1 VRVYKCKNATKQ
13 RLFNYKDMKTYEAK
27 YDPLKNKGVYG
38 ISLVENPAMEG
49 LFIALSKDEPLQL
62 KEIDKEQRILM
73 GLVLE
78 PNKPI
83 YRNQNGEEFNIV
95 FNEETIKDLSYG
107 FFKNNNHSNST
118 IEHDVKQNIQG
129 VTFTESWIVENPKID
144 KSTNFGF
151 EYPKGSWLAVM
162 KVDDDAI
169 WNDYVK
175 TGKVQG
181 FSIDAMLSLEEVNLT
196 KINLL
201 DSEDAIF
208 FKENELK
215 EGIECWLNDEKIP
228 VGEYILSQGYYTTKL
243 TILEDGIVG
252 KVQKEVNLKSNIEM
266 SNTNNLLEQ
275 IWLAVKPVKKIQLGS
290 MMLVD
295 GSLKIEW
302 EGDTLS
308 EGLSVW
314 VTADDGTKVPVPVG
328 EHPLEDGTILVV
340 EVEGIAKEIKPAP
353 AQDMSEP
360 AGQGMTDAAATEIAK
375 AIAKSVLIKYEAQD
389 ALISE
394 LKAELSELK
403 TQVIELGR
411 QPSEKPIKNTTTVTM
426 SQKGKFSDLLNK
438 LNN

>member
-1 VRVYKCKNATKQ
+1 
-13 RLFNYKDMKTYEAK
+13 MKTYEAK

-49 LFIALSKDEPLQL
+49 LFIALSKNEPLQL
-62 KEIDKEQRILM
+62 KEINKEQRILM

-107 FFKNNNHSNST
+107 FFKNNNHGNST

-162 KVDDDAI
+162 KVDSDEI

-181 FSIDAMLSLEEVNLT
+181 FSIDAMLSLEEVNL
-196 KINLL
+196 
-201 DSEDAIF
+201 
-208 FKENELK
+208 
-215 EGIECWLNDEKIP
+215 
-228 VGEYILSQGYYTTKL
+228 
-243 TILEDGIVG
+243 
-252 KVQKEVNLKSNIEM
+252 KSNIEM
-266 SNTNNLLEQ
+266 SNTNTLLEK
-275 IWLAVKPVKKIQLGS
+275 ILLALTPSKKIQLGS
-290 MMLVD
+290 MMLAD

-302 EGDTLS
+302 DGEALS

-314 VTADDGTKVPVPVG
+314 VMAEDGTKVPVPVG
-328 EHPLEDGTILVV
+328 EHPLEDGTILIV
-340 EVEGIAKEIKPAP
+340 EQEGIVKEIKPAVEEVEEEEAPAP
-353 AQDMSEP
+353 AQDLNDGKVSNDAKIASEI
-360 AGQGMTDAAATEIAK
+360 ES
-375 AIAKSVLIKYEAQD
+375 AIKSILIKYTAQEQR
-389 ALISE
+389 I
-394 LKAELSELK
+394 AELEN
-403 TQVIELGR
+403 QVTELGK
-411 QPSEKPIKNTTTVTM
+411 QPSEKPLKNNPTIKVDLSKMTKKERIFNAINK
-426 SQKGKFSDLLNK
+426 QK
-438 LNN
+438 

>member
-1 VRVYKCKNATKQ
+1 
-13 RLFNYKDMKTYEAK
+13 MKTYQAQ

-83 YRNQNGEEFNIV
+83 YRNQNGEEFNII

-107 FFKNNNHSNST
+107 FFKNNNHGNST

-162 KVDDDAI
+162 KVDSDEI

-181 FSIDAMLSLEEVNLT
+181 FSIDAMLSLEEVNLKT
-196 KINLL
+196 
-201 DSEDAIF
+201 
-208 FKENELK
+208 
-215 EGIECWLNDEKIP
+215 
-228 VGEYILSQGYYTTKL
+228 
-243 TILEDGIVG
+243 
-252 KVQKEVNLKSNIEM
+252 NIEM
-266 SNTNNLLEQ
+266 SNTNTLLEK
-275 IWLAVKPVKKIQLGS
+275 ILLALTPSKKIQLGS
-290 MMLVD
+290 MMLAD

-302 EGDTLS
+302 DGEVLS

-314 VTADDGTKVPVPVG
+314 VMAEDGTKVPVPVG
-328 EHPLEDGTILVV
+328 EHPLEDGTVLIV
-340 EVEGIAKEIKPAP
+340 EVEGIAKEIKPAVEEVEEEETPAP
-353 AQDMSEP
+353 AQDLNDGKVSNDAKIASEI
-360 AGQGMTDAAATEIAK
+360 ES
-375 AIAKSVLIKYEAQD
+375 AIKSILIKYTAQEQR
-389 ALISE
+389 I
-394 LKAELSELK
+394 AELEN
-403 TQVIELGR
+403 QVTELGK
-411 QPSEKPIKNTTTVTM
+411 QPSEKPLKNTSTTTVEL
-426 SQKGKFSDLLNK
+426 SAYEKFRQHKNK
-438 LNN
+438 FN

>member
-1 VRVYKCKNATKQ
+1 
-13 RLFNYKDMKTYEAK
+13 MKTYEAK

-49 LFIALSKDEPLQL
+49 LFIALSKNEIQL
-62 KEIDKEQRILM
+62 KEVDKEQRILM

-107 FFKNNNHSNST
+107 FFKNNSHSNST

-129 VTFTESWIVENPKID
+129 VTFTESWIVENPDID

-151 EYPKGSWLAVM
+151 KYPKGSWIAVM
-162 KVDDDAI
+162 KVDSDEV

-181 FSIDAMLSLEEVNLT
+181 FSIDAMLSLEEVKLSKNQTTSGLDIWFKDTMITKGCNVQTLDGKDLPDGKYELMTNIEIEVKNGEVLNLT
-196 KINLL
+196 EIKMSKEISLL
-201 DSEDAIF
+201 
-208 FKENELK
+208 
-215 EGIECWLNDEKIP
+215 EKI
-228 VGEYILSQGYYTTKL
+228 LLAL
-243 TILEDGIVG
+243 TP
-252 KVQKEVNLKSNIEM
+252 KKEVEV
-266 SNTNNLLEQ
+266 Q
-275 IWLAVKPVKKIQLGS
+275 FGS
-290 MMLVD
+290 MMLAD

-302 EGDTLS
+302 EGEALS

-340 EVEGIAKEIKPAP
+340 AEEGIAKEIKPAAAPEEPAP
-353 AQDMSEP
+353 AQDMAAPEQEGKVSNDAKIASEI
-360 AGQGMTDAAATEIAK
+360 ES
-375 AIAKSVLIKYEAQD
+375 AIKSILIKYTAQETKI
-389 ALISE
+389 AE
-394 LKAELSELK
+394 LENQIAELSK
-403 TQVIELGR
+403 
-411 QPSEKPIKNTTTVTM
+411 QPASKPIKSTPVQVDFSKMTKQERIFNTI
-426 SQKGKFSDLLNK
+426 NK
-438 LNN
+438 NRN

>member
-1 VRVYKCKNATKQ
+1 
-13 RLFNYKDMKTYEAK
+13 MKTYEAK

-49 LFIALSKDEPLQL
+49 LFIALSKDEPIQL

-95 FNEETIKDLSYG
+95 FNEETIKELSYG
-107 FFKNNNHSNST
+107 FFKNNNHGNST

-162 KVDDDAI
+162 KVDSDEI

-181 FSIDAMLSLEEVNLT
+181 FSIDAMLSLEEVNLKT
-196 KINLL
+196 
-201 DSEDAIF
+201 
-208 FKENELK
+208 
-215 EGIECWLNDEKIP
+215 
-228 VGEYILSQGYYTTKL
+228 
-243 TILEDGIVG
+243 
-252 KVQKEVNLKSNIEM
+252 NIEM
-266 SNTNNLLEQ
+266 SNTNTLLEK
-275 IWLAVKPVKKIQLGS
+275 ILLALTPSKKIQLGS
-290 MMLVD
+290 MMLAD

-302 EGDTLS
+302 DGEVLS

-314 VTADDGTKVPVPVG
+314 VMAEDGTKVNVPVG

-340 EVEGIAKEIKPAP
+340 EVEGIAKEIKPAVEEVEEVEEPAP
-353 AQDMSEP
+353 AQDLNDGKVSNDAKIASEI
-360 AGQGMTDAAATEIAK
+360 ES
-375 AIAKSVLIKYEAQD
+375 AIKSILIKYTAQEQR
-389 ALISE
+389 I
-394 LKAELSELK
+394 AELEN
-403 TQVIELGR
+403 QVTELGK
-411 QPSEKPIKNTTTVTM
+411 QPSEKPLKNTSTVKVEL
-426 SQKGKFSDLLNK
+426 SAYEKFRQHKNK
-438 LNN
+438 FN

>member
-1 VRVYKCKNATKQ
+1 
-13 RLFNYKDMKTYEAK
+13 MKTYEAK

-49 LFIALSKDEPLQL
+49 LFIALSKNEPLQL

-83 YRNQNGEEFNIV
+83 YRNQGGEEFNIV
-95 FNEETIKDLSYG
+95 FNEETIKELSYG

-118 IEHDVKQNIQG
+118 IEHDVKQNIEG

-151 EYPKGSWLAVM
+151 EYPRGSWLAVM

-169 WNDYVK
+169 WGDYVK
-175 TGKVQG
+175 TGKVKG
-181 FSIDAMLSLEEVNLT
+181 FSIDAMLSLEEVNL
-196 KINLL
+196 
-201 DSEDAIF
+201 
-208 FKENELK
+208 
-215 EGIECWLNDEKIP
+215 
-228 VGEYILSQGYYTTKL
+228 
-243 TILEDGIVG
+243 
-252 KVQKEVNLKSNIEM
+252 KSNISMNKQE
-266 SNTNNLLEQ
+266 TLLEK
-275 IWLAVKPVKKIQLGS
+275 ILLALTPVKKIQLGS
-290 MMLVD
+290 AMLAD
-295 GSLKIEW
+295 GSLKVEW
-302 EGDTLS
+302 EGEALS

-328 EHPLEDGTILVV
+328 EHPLEDGTILIV
-340 EVEGIAKEIKPAP
+340 EVEGIVKEIKQATEEEPAP
-353 AQDMSEP
+353 AQDMSSVGEV
-360 AGQGMTDAAATEIAK
+360 ANKESKMVEEVSN
-375 AIAKSVLIKYEAQD
+375 AIKSVLIKYNEQD
-389 ALISE
+389 AVITE
-394 LKAELSELK
+394 LKSQLSELK
-403 TQVIELGR
+403 TQIIELGK

>member
-1 VRVYKCKNATKQ
+1 
-13 RLFNYKDMKTYEAK
+13 
-27 YDPLKNKGVYG
+27 
-38 ISLVENPAMEG
+38 MEG

-83 YRNQNGEEFNIV
+83 YRNQGGEEFNIV
-95 FNEETIKDLSYG
+95 FNEETIKELSYG

-118 IEHDVKQNIQG
+118 IEHDVKQNIEG

-162 KVDDDAI
+162 KVDDDSI

-181 FSIDAMLSLEEVNLT
+181 FSIDAMLSLEEVNL
-196 KINLL
+196 
-201 DSEDAIF
+201 
-208 FKENELK
+208 
-215 EGIECWLNDEKIP
+215 
-228 VGEYILSQGYYTTKL
+228 
-243 TILEDGIVG
+243 
-252 KVQKEVNLKSNIEM
+252 KSNISMNKSE
-266 SNTNNLLEQ
+266 TLLEK
-275 IWLAVKPVKKIQLGS
+275 ILLALTPVKKIQLGS
-290 MMLVD
+290 AMLAD
-295 GSLKIEW
+295 GSLKVEW
-302 EGDTLS
+302 EGEALS

-328 EHPLEDGTILVV
+328 EHPLEDGTILIV
-340 EVEGIAKEIKPAP
+340 EQEGIVKEIKQA
-353 AQDMSEP
+353 AEEESATGQDMSTVGEV
-360 AGQGMTDAAATEIAK
+360 GKTESK
-375 AIAKSVLIKYEAQD
+375 MVEEVSNAIKSVLIKYEAQEQR
-389 ALISE
+389 IEE
-394 LKAELSELK
+394 LEK
-403 TQVIELGR
+403 QVIELGK

>member
-1 VRVYKCKNATKQ
+1 
-13 RLFNYKDMKTYEAK
+13 MKTYQAQ

-49 LFIALSKDEPLQL
+49 LFIALSKDEPIQL

-83 YRNQNGEEFNIV
+83 YRNQNGEEFNII
-95 FNEETIKDLSYG
+95 FNEETIRELSYG

-181 FSIDAMLSLEEVNLT
+181 FSIDAMLSLEEVNL
-196 KINLL
+196 KLNIMSKQEEKSFIELL
-201 DSEDAIF
+201 KDLPNQIKMALNPKE
-208 FKENELK
+208 ENEIK
-215 EGIECWLNDEKIP
+215 
-228 VGEYILSQGYYTTKL
+228 
-243 TILEDGIVG
+243 
-252 KVQKEVNLKSNIEM
+252 
-266 SNTNNLLEQ
+266 
-275 IWLAVKPVKKIQLGS
+275 LGS
-290 MMLVD
+290 AMLAD

-302 EGDTLS
+302 EGETLS

-340 EVEGIAKEIKPAP
+340 EVEGIAKEIKQPEAPAEETPAP
-353 AQDMSEP
+353 AQDMSET
-360 AGQGMTDAAATEIAK
+360 AGQGMTDAAASEIAK

-389 ALISE
+389 ARILE
-394 LKAELSELK
+394 LEK
-403 TQVIELGR
+403 QIIELGK
-411 QPSEKPIKNTTTVTM
+411 QPSEKPIKNTTSVNVDLSKMTKTERIFNAINK
-426 SQKGKFSDLLNK
+426 QK
-438 LNN
+438 